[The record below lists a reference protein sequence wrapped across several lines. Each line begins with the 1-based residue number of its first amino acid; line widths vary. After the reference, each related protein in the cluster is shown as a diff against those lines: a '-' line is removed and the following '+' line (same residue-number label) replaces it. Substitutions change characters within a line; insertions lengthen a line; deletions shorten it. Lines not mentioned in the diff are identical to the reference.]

1 MGWCSRIG
9 GIVAVLR
16 SKLPV
21 LEMLLRVLLEVAL
34 VRVRRLADSA
44 HVTSRR
50 WFCKGFGQLEI
61 TVQDGVVSTYCKRR
75 G

>member
-1 MGWCSRIG
+1 MWWGRIA

-21 LEMLLRVLLEVAL
+21 LEMLLRMLLEVPL
-34 VRVRRLADSA
+34 VRVRRLTDRA
-44 HVTSRR
+44 HVTSRG
-50 WFCKGFGQLEI
+50 WFCKDFGQLEI
-61 TVQDGVVSTYCKRR
+61 DVQDEVISTYCKRR